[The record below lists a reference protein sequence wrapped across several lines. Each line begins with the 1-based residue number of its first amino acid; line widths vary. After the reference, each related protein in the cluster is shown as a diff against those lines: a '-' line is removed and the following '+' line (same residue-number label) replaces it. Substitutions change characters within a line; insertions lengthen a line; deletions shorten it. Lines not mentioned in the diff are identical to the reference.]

1 MFHQEIEKRDEAA
14 ALARIVGESDEVKAL
29 KEEMRLIAPLAS
41 TVLLTGET
49 GTGKGRVARVLHD
62 LSDRAERPFVHVDCA
77 ALSPT
82 LIESELF
89 GHERGSFTNAAAQH
103 IGRFELAG
111 EGTLFLDEVG
121 DLEPRLQSKLLRVL
135 DDREFERIG
144 GTRTLRMR
152 ARVMAATSCDLRRAV
167 EEQRFRADLYFRLN
181 VFQLSLPPLR
191 HRSADIPLLVAA
203 GLRRATRRLGLPRPT
218 PTDGFEARLMRH
230 RWPGNVREL
239 MNLLERLVARRPG
252 RPLVASDLEGLLE
265 DWTFHLAEGSGVR
278 DGGERTLP
286 ALVEEIGECE
296 RKEILA
302 ALEWSGGNVT
312 GAARRLGIPRS
323 TLRHRIKKYG
333 LDRQRP
339 GTRE

>member
-1 MFHQEIEKRDEAA
+1 MFHHGIEKRNGAA
-14 ALARIVGESDEVKAL
+14 ALARIVGESDEVRVL

-49 GTGKGRVARVLHD
+49 GTGKGWVARVLHD
-62 LSDRAERPFVHVDCA
+62 LSDRSEKPFVHVDCA

-89 GHERGSFTNAAAQH
+89 GHERGSFTNAAVRHA
-103 IGRFELAG
+103 GRFELAG
-111 EGTLFLDEVG
+111 EGTLFLDEIG

-144 GTRTLRMR
+144 GTQTLRMR

-181 VFQLSLPPLR
+181 VFQLSLPALR
-191 HRSADIPLLVAA
+191 HRSSDIPLLVAA
-203 GLRRATRRLGLPRPT
+203 GLGRATRRLGLPRPT
-218 PTDGFEARLMRH
+218 PTDGFEARLMKH

-239 MNLLERLVARRPG
+239 MNVLERVVVQRPG
-252 RPLVASDLEGLLE
+252 QLVVASDLEGLLE
-265 DWTFHLAEGSGVR
+265 DWTFHVSEGSEGKN
-278 DGGERTLP
+278 GTERTLP

-302 ALEWSGGNVT
+302 ALEWSRGNVT
-312 GAARRLGIPRS
+312 GAARRLRIPRS
-323 TLRHRIKKYG
+323 TLRHRIKKHS
-333 LDRQRP
+333 LDRELS
-339 GTRE
+339 GTRV